1 MVARQRLKG
10 KFALNGAM
18 AKLCDDANS
27 ALLGLNISRV
37 RRLTALRT
45 SCNIIDRV
53 VERRTIL
60 SLIDDNVESLLRVWE
75 ALKTDLGEVGL
86 NVEGHLS
93 DGPDVDN
100 LCRDADASWL
110 VWRVSG
116 RHTRN
121 VVEATY
127 TVRKAMRRAL
137 RAEFRTS
144 EERFQAAKNVQV
156 ALLKKGQRMRDQAGT
171 RTDQGRLK

>member
-1 MVARQRLKG
+1 MTT
-10 KFALNGAM
+10 
-18 AKLCDDANS
+18 LCDAANS
-27 ALLGLNISRV
+27 ALLGLNIGRV
-37 RRLTALRT
+37 QRLTVLRA
-45 SCNIIDRV
+45 SCIIIDRV

-60 SLIDDNVESLLRVWE
+60 SLLDDNVESLLRVWE
-75 ALKTDLGEVGL
+75 DLKTDLREVGL

-116 RHTRN
+116 RYTRN
-121 VVEATY
+121 VVQATY
-127 TVRKAMRRAL
+127 ALRKAMRRTL
-137 RAEFRTS
+137 RVELRNS

-156 ALLKKGQRMRDQAGT
+156 ALLKKGQRLRDQAEA
-171 RTDQGRLK
+171 RTDQGRLNDLLK